1 VSAREYMHLTLNE
14 AHSKKNNSSIDSL
27 VELSACDDHH
37 LIYIAY
43 KKVLVISARDFVY
56 LKRNK
61 QIDATT
67 YLTV

>member
-1 VSAREYMHLTLNE
+1 MHLTLNE